1 MKCIMCG
8 KSKGSIIYGLK
19 QNYLVCSEC
28 LKKYKP
34 ELESK
39 RARKIALQL
48 EIEERVHK
56 YMLGV

>member
-1 MKCIMCG
+1 MKCIMCNKQSG
-8 KSKGSIIYGLK
+8 IIIYGLK

-48 EIEERVHK
+48 EIEDKLRK
-56 YMLGV
+56 YLSEV

>member
-1 MKCIMCG
+1 MKCVMCNR
-8 KSKGSIIYGLK
+8 SNGSIIYGIK
-19 QNYLVCSEC
+19 QNYLVCREC

-56 YMLGV
+56 YMVV

>member
-1 MKCIMCG
+1 MKCIMCN
-8 KSKGSIIYGLK
+8 KQRGSIIYGIK

-34 ELESK
+34 ELKSK
-39 RARKIALQL
+39 RERKIALQL
-48 EIEERVHK
+48 EVEERVHK